1 MTKEE
6 IVERIKVLAQDAEN
20 APKDELNSLKQNF
33 YKILNAEKETINQQ
47 AEEIADKSAALEVL
61 SQSEQEFKAQ
71 MKIIRDKKAVVFAK
85 QEEEKKN
92 NLVLKSEII
101 EKLKALNEN
110 GEECGKHLDEFKAL
124 QQQWNETGQ
133 IPAEEVT
140 NIWKQYQLERDKFY
154 DNLKINNEMREYDFK
169 KNLEVKTRL
178 CEQAEKLTTA
188 EDVVSAFHQLQDLH
202 QQYRETGSV
211 AKEVREEL
219 WSRFKEAS
227 TIINRRHQNHF
238 DEIKQKENE
247 NLEAKT
253 AICEAIE
260 SINLD
265 ELKSYND
272 WEDKTK
278 EVLELQAKWKTIGFA
293 PQKMNVK
300 IFERFRAACDD
311 FFGRKTQYFKEMKE
325 RFADNAA
332 RKQALVEQAQ
342 ALQDSTEWKSTTDKL
357 IALQKEW
364 KTIGMVPKK
373 LGDQLWNDFLAAC
386 NKFFEARNAANAG
399 TRNEEKENLEKKT
412 SIIEQLKAIAEEAAD
427 DAKEKVHELVEQYNA
442 VGHVPYKD
450 KDKIYKAYHEVL
462 DKLYKD
468 MNISTARRRLD
479 NFKNSLKDVAKRGE
493 NALDNERTRLMRRY
507 ESLKQE
513 IQTYDNNLGFLSV
526 ASKKGNSLVD
536 EMNRKIEKLRDD
548 LKLVREKI
556 KAIDEENS
564 EEQ

>member
-238 DEIKQKENE
+238 DEISNEVLSTCVSKVKIEQSILSYDRFMDLIRRRIVNDQDKYIFFCLFEGIKGKNYQEIVDLKMEDIDENE
-247 NLEAKT
+247 LMVT
-253 AICEAIE
+253 L
-260 SINLD
+260 S
-265 ELKSYND
+265 S
-272 WEDKTK
+272 
-278 EVLELQAKWKTIGFA
+278 
-293 PQKMNVK
+293 
-300 IFERFRAACDD
+300 
-311 FFGRKTQYFKEMKE
+311 GRKVYVPEEFIDICKK
-325 RFADNAA
+325 AD
-332 RKQALVEQAQ
+332 AQ
-342 ALQDSTEWKSTTDKL
+342 TEYYNLPDLEIVRPLIPSNTILKGKSNSRGIDINRTVHNTISRNINYIDDLTDVVTAKSIRDSGMIHYLKRRADKL
-357 IALQKEW
+357 DITVVELLYDIRNCRDIIDKYQFNIATKKRWILQ
-364 KTIGMVPKK
+364 
-373 LGDQLWNDFLAAC
+373 F
-386 NKFFEARNAANAG
+386 
-399 TRNEEKENLEKKT
+399 
-412 SIIEQLKAIAEEAAD
+412 
-427 DAKEKVHELVEQYNA
+427 
-442 VGHVPYKD
+442 KD
-450 KDKIYKAYHEVL
+450 YL
-462 DKLYKD
+462 
-468 MNISTARRRLD
+468 
-479 NFKNSLKDVAKRGE
+479 
-493 NALDNERTRLMRRY
+493 
-507 ESLKQE
+507 Q
-513 IQTYDNNLGFLSV
+513 
-526 ASKKGNSLVD
+526 
-536 EMNRKIEKLRDD
+536 
-548 LKLVREKI
+548 
-556 KAIDEENS
+556 
-564 EEQ
+564 

>member
-61 SQSEQEFKAQ
+61 SQSEQEFKTQ

-92 NLVLKSEII
+92 NLVLKSEFI

-293 PQKMNVK
+293 PQKMNTK
-300 IFERFRAACDD
+300 IFERFRLACNN
-311 FFGRKTQYFKEMKE
+311 FFDTKAQNFKSMKE
-325 RFADNAA
+325 TASANKNKKLELCEKAE
-332 RKQALVEQAQ
+332 ALK
-342 ALQDSTEWKSTTDKL
+342 DSTDWKETSA
-357 IALQKEW
+357 IMAQLQKEW
-364 KTIGMVPKK
+364 KEIGPTNRKDTEHIWK
-373 LGDQLWNDFLAAC
+373 RFIAAC
-386 NKFFEARNAANAG
+386 DHFYKQKNDANAAAHSQEN
-399 TRNEEKENLEKKT
+399 ENLEDLT
-412 SIIEQLKAIAEEAAD
+412 SFS
-427 DAKEKVHELVEQYNA
+427 
-442 VGHVPYKD
+442 P
-450 KDKIYKAYHEVL
+450 
-462 DKLYKD
+462 
-468 MNISTARRRLD
+468 
-479 NFKNSLKDVAKRGE
+479 KDVQ
-493 NALDNERTRLMRRY
+493 NTFRLP
-507 ESLKQE
+507 
-513 IQTYDNNLGFLSV
+513 
-526 ASKKGNSLVD
+526 
-536 EMNRKIEKLRDD
+536 
-548 LKLVREKI
+548 
-556 KAIDEENS
+556 
-564 EEQ
+564 

>member
-101 EKLKALNEN
+101 DKLKALNEN
-110 GEECGKHLDEFKAL
+110 GEECGKHLDEFKTL

-293 PQKMNVK
+293 PQKMNTK
-300 IFERFRAACDD
+300 IFERFRLACNN
-311 FFGRKTQYFKEMKE
+311 FFDTKAQNFKSMKE
-325 RFADNAA
+325 TASANKNKKLELCEKAE
-332 RKQALVEQAQ
+332 ALK
-342 ALQDSTEWKSTTDKL
+342 DSTDWKETSA
-357 IALQKEW
+357 IMAQLQKEW
-364 KTIGMVPKK
+364 KEIGPTNRKDTEHIWK
-373 LGDQLWNDFLAAC
+373 RFIAAC
-386 NKFFEARNAANAG
+386 DHFYKQKNDANAAAHSQEN
-399 TRNEEKENLEKKT
+399 ENLEKKQGIIASLKEILESSNADGKVQDAVQKLSAEWN
-412 SIIEQLKAIAEEAAD
+412 SI
-427 DAKEKVHELVEQYNA
+427 
-442 VGHVPYKD
+442 GHVPFAVKD
-450 KDKIYKAYHEVL
+450 ETYKAYKDVL
-462 DKLYKD
+462 DEIYKKL
-468 MNISTARRRLD
+468 NINRAKQRLD
-479 NFKNSLKDVAKRGE
+479 NFKNNIKNSKDGTQ
-493 NALDNERTRLMRRY
+493 NERYRLERSLQQKISEMKQY
-507 ESLKQE
+507 E
-513 IQTYDNNLGFLSV
+513 NNLGFLTLS
-526 ASKKGNSLVD
+526 SKKGNSLISGI
-536 EMNRKIEKLRDD
+536 NRKVENLKQEIELIKQKISV
-548 LKLVREKI
+548 LK
-556 KAIDEENS
+556 
-564 EEQ
+564 EQE

>member
-61 SQSEQEFKAQ
+61 SQLEQEFKAQ

-293 PQKMNVK
+293 PQKMNTK
-300 IFERFRAACDD
+300 IFERFRLACNN
-311 FFGRKTQYFKEMKE
+311 FFDTKAQNFKSMKE
-325 RFADNAA
+325 TASANKNKKLELCEKAE
-332 RKQALVEQAQ
+332 ALK
-342 ALQDSTEWKSTTDKL
+342 DSTDWKETSTIL
-357 IALQKEW
+357 AQLQKEW
-364 KTIGMVPKK
+364 KEIGPTNRKDTEHIWK
-373 LGDQLWNDFLAAC
+373 RFIAAC
-386 NKFFEARNAANAG
+386 DHFYKQKNDANAAAHSQEN
-399 TRNEEKENLEKKT
+399 ENLEKKQGIIASLKEILESGNADGKVQDAVQKLSAEWN
-412 SIIEQLKAIAEEAAD
+412 SI
-427 DAKEKVHELVEQYNA
+427 
-442 VGHVPYKD
+442 GHVPFVVKD
-450 KDKIYKAYHEVL
+450 ETYKAYKDVL
-462 DKLYKD
+462 DEIYKKL
-468 MNISTARRRLD
+468 NINRAKQRLD
-479 NFKNSLKDVAKRGE
+479 NFKNNIKNSKDGVQ
-493 NALDNERTRLMRRY
+493 NERYRLERSLQQKISEMKQY
-507 ESLKQE
+507 E
-513 IQTYDNNLGFLSV
+513 NNLGFLTLS
-526 ASKKGNSLVD
+526 SKKGNSLISGI
-536 EMNRKIEKLRDD
+536 NRKVENLKQEIELIKQKISV
-548 LKLVREKI
+548 LK
-556 KAIDEENS
+556 
-564 EEQ
+564 EQE

>member
-278 EVLELQAKWKTIGFA
+278 EVLELQTKWKTIGFA
-293 PQKMNVK
+293 PQKMNTK
-300 IFERFRAACDD
+300 IFERFRLACNN
-311 FFGRKTQYFKEMKE
+311 FFDTKAQNFKSMKE
-325 RFADNAA
+325 TASANRNKKLELCEKAEALKDSADWKETSAIM
-332 RKQALVEQAQ
+332 AQ
-342 ALQDSTEWKSTTDKL
+342 
-357 IALQKEW
+357 LQKEW
-364 KTIGMVPKK
+364 KEIGPTNRKDTEHIWK
-373 LGDQLWNDFLAAC
+373 RFIAAC
-386 NKFFEARNAANAG
+386 DHFYKQKNDANAAAHSQEN
-399 TRNEEKENLEKKT
+399 ENLEKKQGIIT
-412 SIIEQLKAIAEEAAD
+412 SLKEILESGNADGKVQDAVQKLSAEW
-427 DAKEKVHELVEQYNA
+427 NSI
-442 VGHVPYKD
+442 GHVPFAVKD
-450 KDKIYKAYHEVL
+450 ETYKAYKDVL
-462 DKLYKD
+462 DEIYKKL
-468 MNISTARRRLD
+468 NINRAKQRLD
-479 NFKNSLKDVAKRGE
+479 NFKNNIKNSKDGTQ
-493 NALDNERTRLMRRY
+493 NERYRLERSLQQKISEMKQY
-507 ESLKQE
+507 E
-513 IQTYDNNLGFLSV
+513 NNLGFLTLS
-526 ASKKGNSLVD
+526 SKKGNSLISSI
-536 EMNRKIEKLRDD
+536 NRKVENLKQEIELIKQKISV
-548 LKLVREKI
+548 LK
-556 KAIDEENS
+556 
-564 EEQ
+564 EQE

>member
-110 GEECGKHLDEFKAL
+110 GEECGKHLDEFKTL

-293 PQKMNVK
+293 PQKMNTK
-300 IFERFRAACDD
+300 IFERFRLACNN
-311 FFGRKTQYFKEMKE
+311 FFDTKAQNFKSMKE
-325 RFADNAA
+325 TASANKNKKLELCEKAE
-332 RKQALVEQAQ
+332 ALK
-342 ALQDSTEWKSTTDKL
+342 DSTDWKETSA
-357 IALQKEW
+357 IMAQLQKEW
-364 KTIGMVPKK
+364 KEIGPTNRKDTEHIWK
-373 LGDQLWNDFLAAC
+373 RFIAAC
-386 NKFFEARNAANAG
+386 DHFYKQKNDANAAAHSQEN
-399 TRNEEKENLEKKT
+399 ENLEKKQGIIASLKEILESGNADGKVQDAVQKLSAEWN
-412 SIIEQLKAIAEEAAD
+412 SI
-427 DAKEKVHELVEQYNA
+427 
-442 VGHVPYKD
+442 GHVPFAVKD
-450 KDKIYKAYHEVL
+450 ETYKAYKDVL
-462 DKLYKD
+462 DEIYKKL
-468 MNISTARRRLD
+468 NINRAKQRLD
-479 NFKNSLKDVAKRGE
+479 NFKNNIKNSKDSAQ
-493 NALDNERTRLMRRY
+493 NERYRLERSLQQKISEMKQY
-507 ESLKQE
+507 E
-513 IQTYDNNLGFLSV
+513 NNLGFLTLS
-526 ASKKGNSLVD
+526 SKKGNSLISGI
-536 EMNRKIEKLRDD
+536 NRKVENLKQEIELIKQKISV
-548 LKLVREKI
+548 LK
-556 KAIDEENS
+556 
-564 EEQ
+564 EQE

>member
-92 NLVLKSEII
+92 NLVLKNEII

-238 DEIKQKENE
+238 DEIKQKE
-247 NLEAKT
+247 
-253 AICEAIE
+253 
-260 SINLD
+260 
-265 ELKSYND
+265 
-272 WEDKTK
+272 
-278 EVLELQAKWKTIGFA
+278 TIGFA

-300 IFERFRAACDD
+300 IFERFRLACNN
-311 FFGRKTQYFKEMKE
+311 FFDTKAQNFKSMKE
-325 RFADNAA
+325 TASANKNKKLELCEKAE
-332 RKQALVEQAQ
+332 ALK
-342 ALQDSTEWKSTTDKL
+342 DSTDWKETSA
-357 IALQKEW
+357 IMAQLQKEW
-364 KTIGMVPKK
+364 KEIGPTNRKDTEYIWK
-373 LGDQLWNDFLAAC
+373 RFIAAC
-386 NKFFEARNAANAG
+386 DHFYKQKNDANAAAHSQEN
-399 TRNEEKENLEKKT
+399 ENLEKKQ
-412 SIIEQLKAIAEEAAD
+412 SIIASLKEILESGNADGKVQDAVQKLSAEW
-427 DAKEKVHELVEQYNA
+427 NSI
-442 VGHVPYKD
+442 GHVPFAVKD
-450 KDKIYKAYHEVL
+450 ETYKAYKDVL
-462 DKLYKD
+462 DEIYKKL
-468 MNISTARRRLD
+468 NINRAKQRLD
-479 NFKNSLKDVAKRGE
+479 NFKNNIKNSKDGAQ
-493 NALDNERTRLMRRY
+493 NERYRLERSLQQKISEMKQY
-507 ESLKQE
+507 E
-513 IQTYDNNLGFLSV
+513 NNLGFLTLS
-526 ASKKGNSLVD
+526 SKKGNSLISGI
-536 EMNRKIEKLRDD
+536 NRKVENLKQEIELIKQKISV
-548 LKLVREKI
+548 LK
-556 KAIDEENS
+556 
-564 EEQ
+564 EQE

>member
-101 EKLKALNEN
+101 DKLKALNEN

-293 PQKMNVK
+293 PQKMNTK
-300 IFERFRAACDD
+300 IFERFRLACNN
-311 FFGRKTQYFKEMKE
+311 FFDTKAQNFKSMKE
-325 RFADNAA
+325 TASANRNKKLELCEKAE
-332 RKQALVEQAQ
+332 ALK
-342 ALQDSTEWKSTTDKL
+342 DSTDWKETSA
-357 IALQKEW
+357 IMAQLQKEW
-364 KTIGMVPKK
+364 KEIGPTNRKDTEHIWK
-373 LGDQLWNDFLAAC
+373 RFIAAC
-386 NKFFEARNAANAG
+386 DHFYKQKNDANVAAHSQEN
-399 TRNEEKENLEKKT
+399 ENLEKKQGIIASLKEILESGNADGKVQDAVQKLSAEWN
-412 SIIEQLKAIAEEAAD
+412 SI
-427 DAKEKVHELVEQYNA
+427 
-442 VGHVPYKD
+442 GHVPFAVKD
-450 KDKIYKAYHEVL
+450 ETYKAYKDVL
-462 DKLYKD
+462 DEIYKKL
-468 MNISTARRRLD
+468 NINRAKQRLD
-479 NFKNSLKDVAKRGE
+479 NFKNNIKNSKDGAQ
-493 NALDNERTRLMRRY
+493 NERYRLERSLQQKISEMKQY
-507 ESLKQE
+507 E
-513 IQTYDNNLGFLSV
+513 NNLGFLTLS
-526 ASKKGNSLVD
+526 SKKGNSLISGI
-536 EMNRKIEKLRDD
+536 NRKVENLKQEIELIKQKISV
-548 LKLVREKI
+548 LKGQE
-556 KAIDEENS
+556 
-564 EEQ
+564 